1 MQWVWV
7 SATVSEPFG
16 EFISEKFPDTVQAF
30 HPKIHK
36 TVDGLKQHFLFG
48 KGDFKKDML
57 LETLQRNKG
66 KRTMIFCN
74 SLDRCKLVHTLLD
87 SRGYKTSLTVSTQ
100 ASRKRASNFSEFASG
115 QTPILISTDLAS
127 RGIDTTVHVEHVI
140 LYDFPQ
146 NVIDYIHRIG
156 RTARN
161 GTRGLATS
169 FIGKWDQALAQK
181 IRTAFENEASLSSVS
196 TKLRSLEKKKKK
208 FKIPG
213 KIKSEYLDNQGK
225 IKENPVFNLS
235 NNNKKERHN
244 ANQNNE

>member
-7 SATVSEPFG
+7 SATVSEPFA
-16 EFISEKFPDTVQAF
+16 EFIADKFPDTVQAF

-57 LETLQRNKG
+57 LETLKRNKG

-87 SRGYKTSLTVSTQ
+87 ARGYKTSLTVSTQ
-100 ASRKRASNFSEFASG
+100 ASRKRASNFSEFSSG
-115 QTPILISTDLAS
+115 QTPILITTDLAS
-127 RGIDTTVHVEHVI
+127 RGIDTIVVVEHVI

-169 FIGKWDQALAQK
+169 FVDKWDQSLAQK
-181 IRTAFENEASLSSVS
+181 IRTSFENETSLSSVS
-196 TKLRSLEKKKKK
+196 TKLRSIEKKKKK
-208 FKIPG
+208 LKISG
-213 KIKSEYLDNQGK
+213 KIKKEYLDQDGK
-225 IKENPVFNLS
+225 VKENPVFNLS
-235 NNNKKERHN
+235 KKGDNSNKNIE
-244 ANQNNE
+244 